1 MKVQT
6 EVENAGAVLR
16 LLSEARA
23 EADELRRR
31 LERDE
36 RVLLSTRMIM
46 GHELKRPATAIRG
59 YLDLAIEQSDPR
71 ANGDALEAIKKARDE
86 CLLLD
91 ELGSFFLRLLKV
103 DRRRADGRGESVN
116 PGECVTEVLGRFP
129 EDLRARE
136 RVSVAVSPDAAAFR
150 SDADAVAVILE
161 NVIENA
167 LIYSGPNSP
176 VEVSVERTPDKR
188 GAGLADLLKIR
199 VADHGPGIPEEM
211 INRVFKPFVRLRQD
225 TGNGAG
231 LGLTLVR
238 SLAELHG
245 GSVYIRSEEGHGTRV
260 YVTIP
265 ELPETDRGAVLS

>member
-1 MKVQT
+1 MKAQT
-6 EVENAGAVLR
+6 DVENSRAVLR
-16 LLSEARA
+16 LLNEARA
-23 EADELRRR
+23 EADELRKR

-36 RVLLSTRMIM
+36 RVLLSTRMLM

-59 YLDLAIEQSDPR
+59 YLDLALEQSDSR
-71 ANGDALEAIKKARDE
+71 LSGDALEAVRKAREE
-86 CLLLD
+86 CGLLD
-91 ELGSFFLRLLKV
+91 ELGSFFIRLLKV
-103 DRRRADGRGESVN
+103 DRRRADGHRESVK
-116 PGECVTEVLGRFP
+116 PEECLLQVLGRFP

-136 RVSVAVSPDAAAFR
+136 RVSVSVSQDASSFR
-150 SDADAVAVILE
+150 ADVDAVAIILE

-167 LIYSGPNSP
+167 LVYSGQDNP
-176 VEVSVERTPDKR
+176 VEVSVERTADKR

-199 VADHGPGIPEEM
+199 VADRGPGIPEEM

-225 TGNGAG
+225 GDRGAG

-245 GSVYIRSEEGHGTRV
+245 GSVYIRSEEGRGTRV
-260 YVTIP
+260 YVTLP

>member
-1 MKVQT
+1 MKVHT
-6 EVENAGAVLR
+6 EVENAGAALR
-16 LLSEARA
+16 LLNEARA
-23 EADELRRR
+23 EADELRKR

-46 GHELKRPATAIRG
+46 GHELKRPVTAIRG
-59 YLDLAIEQSDPR
+59 YLDLAMEQSGSG
-71 ANGDALEAIKKARDE
+71 ANGDALEAIKRARDE
-86 CLLLD
+86 CVLLD
-91 ELGSFFLRLLKV
+91 ELGSFFLRLLNV
-103 DRRRADGRGESVN
+103 DRRRTEGRGEIVK
-116 PGECVTEVLGRFP
+116 PGECIAEMLGRFP
-129 EDLRARE
+129 ADLRAGE
-136 RVSVAVSPDAAAFR
+136 RVVVTVSPGAASFR
-150 SDADAVAVILE
+150 SDADAVAIILE

-167 LIYSGPNSP
+167 LVYSEPISP
-176 VEVSVERTPDKR
+176 VEVSVERTADKR

-245 GSVYIRSEEGHGTRV
+245 GSVYIRSEEGRGTRV
-260 YVTIP
+260 YVTLP
-265 ELPETDRGAVLS
+265 EMPETDRGAVLS

>member
-1 MKVQT
+1 MKAQT
-6 EVENAGAVLR
+6 EVENAPAVLR

-23 EADELRRR
+23 EADELRKR

-59 YLDLAIEQSDPR
+59 YLDLALEQSDPGLTR
-71 ANGDALEAIKKARDE
+71 DVVDAIKRARDE
-86 CLLLD
+86 CGLLD

-103 DRRRADGRGESVN
+103 DRRRVDGHSEIVR
-116 PGECVTEVLGRFP
+116 PGECVSALLGRLP
-129 EDLRARE
+129 RELRPRD
-136 RVSVAVSPDAAAFR
+136 RVSVTIAPDAASFR
-150 SDADAVAVILE
+150 ADADAVAIILE

-167 LIYSGPNSP
+167 LMYSDPKSP

-225 TGNGAG
+225 VGRGAG

-245 GSVYIRSEEGHGTRV
+245 GSVYIRSEEGVGTRL

-265 ELPETDRGAVLS
+265 ELPETDGGAVLS

>member
-6 EVENAGAVLR
+6 DVENAGAVLR
-16 LLSEARA
+16 LLNEARA

-59 YLDLAIEQSDPR
+59 YLDLAIEQFDPR
-71 ANGDALEAIKKARDE
+71 VNGAALEAIKKARDE
-86 CLLLD
+86 CGLLD

-103 DRRRADGRGESVN
+103 DRRRADIRGESVK
-116 PGECVTEVLGRFP
+116 PGECVAVVLGRLP

-136 RVSVAVSPDAAAFR
+136 RVSVAVSPDAATFR

-167 LIYSGPNSP
+167 LIYSGPKSP

-211 INRVFKPFVRLRQD
+211 INKVFKPFVRLRQD
-225 TGNGAG
+225 SGNGAG

-265 ELPETDRGAVLS
+265 ELPDTDRGAVLS

>member
-1 MKVQT
+1 MKAQM

-16 LLSEARA
+16 LLNEARA

-59 YLDLAIEQSDPR
+59 YLDLVIEQSDPR
-71 ANGDALEAIKKARDE
+71 VNGDALEAIKKARDE
-86 CLLLD
+86 CALLD

-103 DRRRADGRGESVN
+103 DRRRTDGRGESVK
-116 PGECVTEVLGRFP
+116 PGECVTDVLGRFP
-129 EDLRARE
+129 EDLRARD
-136 RVSVAVSPDAAAFR
+136 RVSVAVSPDAATFR
-150 SDADAVAVILE
+150 SDADAVTVILE

-167 LIYSGPNSP
+167 LIYSDPKSP
-176 VEVSVERTPDKR
+176 VEVSVERTTDKR
-188 GAGLADLLKIR
+188 GVGLADLLKIR
-199 VADHGPGIPEEM
+199 VTDHGPGIPEEM

-245 GSVYIRSEEGHGTRV
+245 GSVYIRSEEGRGTRV
-260 YVTIP
+260 YVTLP
-265 ELPETDRGAVLS
+265 ELPESDRGAVLS